1 MKKEM
6 LTESALHKKER
17 MLKYKAFSVSFSYPD
32 KKFFSIYKDLEEEKV
47 SLCIEYD
54 RLFRAGKI
62 YLSCAEHVSKNE
74 FQRVNLISEIMG
86 FYNAFGVKTDKQRP
100 DSLVNELEFMYYI
113 IFKEIKASEKDDGKE
128 KSSVCLDAQK
138 KFFFDYLYPAA
149 KGIASKII
157 SATKNI
163 YYKEI
168 SEDFLDFIEK
178 EKKELGG

>member
-6 LTESALHKKER
+6 LTESVLHNKER

-32 KKFFSIYKDLEEEKV
+32 EKFFSIYKELEEDKE

-62 YLSCAEHVSKNE
+62 WLSCAEHVVKNE
-74 FQRVNLISEIMG
+74 FQRVNIISDIMG

-113 IFKEIKASEKDDGKE
+113 IFKEIKASGKNDGEE
-128 KSSVCLDAQK
+128 KSSVCLNAQK
-138 KFFFDYLYPAA
+138 KFFINYLYPAA
-149 KGIASKII
+149 KEIASKII
-157 SATKNI
+157 STTNNI